1 MGEVPFPHTFFK
13 GGSMNNR
20 TAKAKKLSAMGRKGW
35 DAYLWL
41 LPSLIL
47 IAIFILAP
55 VVETMFISFC
65 DVSKAGVIRKAGTL
79 DNYKF
84 VLDQTV
90 FGRVMFNTVAW
101 DVIIVS
107 VSMVLSIILAMVL
120 NTRFRGR
127 KIVRTVLLLP
137 WATSELVT
145 ACAWKY
151 IFDYNYGALN
161 TLLMKLGLI
170 SAPIN
175 WLGEINSA
183 FACMIFVGIIV
194 TIPFMTFTLLSGLQS
209 ISNDYYEAA
218 VIDGASF
225 WQKFRKITI
234 PLLKPAIDVSI
245 VLNVIY
251 VFNSFVII
259 HQMTDGAPAQQ
270 TSTIMTYLF
279 YLAFKTNKMGP
290 AAAISMIGFV
300 VLMVFAVLYMKYL
313 MKEDE

>member
-1 MGEVPFPHTFFK
+1 MKNVSSKPLKKKK
-13 GGSMNNR
+13 GL
-20 TAKAKKLSAMGRKGW
+20 AHLKYAGW

-41 LPSLIL
+41 APSLIL

-55 VVETMFISFC
+55 VVETMYLSFC
-65 DVSKAGVIRKAGTL
+65 DVSKAGIVRKAGTL

-84 VLDQTV
+84 VVSQTV
-90 FGRVMFNTVAW
+90 FGRVMLNTILW
-101 DVIIVS
+101 DIIIVS
-107 VSMVLSIILAMVL
+107 VSMVLSIILALVL
-120 NTRFRGR
+120 NEKFHGR

-137 WATSELVT
+137 WATSELIT

-161 TLLMKLGLI
+161 TLLMKAGLI
-170 SAPIN
+170 STPIN
-175 WLGEINSA
+175 WLGEVNSA

-194 TIPFMTFTLLSGLQS
+194 TIPFMTFTLLSGLTS
-209 ISNDYYEAA
+209 ISPDYYEAA
-218 VIDGASF
+218 KIDGANF
-225 WQKFRKITI
+225 WQRLTNVTL

-279 YLAFKTNKMGP
+279 YLAFRTNKMGP

-300 VLMVFAVLYMKYL
+300 VLLIFAVLYMKYQ
-313 MKEDE
+313 MKEETS